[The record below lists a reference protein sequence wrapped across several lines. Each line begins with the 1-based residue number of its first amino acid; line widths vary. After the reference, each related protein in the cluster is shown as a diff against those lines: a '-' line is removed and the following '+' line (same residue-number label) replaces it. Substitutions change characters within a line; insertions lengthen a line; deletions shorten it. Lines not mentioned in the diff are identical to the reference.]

1 MNHLRPIKQLP
12 THEVENMPPYIGNQD
27 LWKNDKNLRDA
38 VNREGADWAEKN
50 LSVFGHLM
58 GCTEMFDHAEK
69 ANKNPPELK
78 AFDQYGNRINYV
90 DYHPSYHHLLGVAIR
105 NEIPSFAW
113 NHKKEGSQ
121 VAHMALTYMF
131 NQVEGG
137 VMCPMAMTYSVI
149 PALKHNPDLEAQW
162 LPKVLSNQYDD
173 RDIPI
178 DQKLGGTI
186 GMFMTEK
193 QGGSDVRANSTR
205 AKPVSSTVGN
215 GSEYL
220 LTGHKYFCSAPMCD
234 AFLVLANTNVGL
246 SCFLVPRWKPDGE
259 RNSFFIQRLK
269 DKLGNRSNASSE
281 IELDDTFGTMIG
293 EEGKGIKTILDMVIG
308 NRIYCAVS
316 SASLMRQAVVQ
327 VLHHTTHRTAFQKKL
342 LDQPLMKN
350 VIADMIL
357 ESDAAANLAMRVAR
371 SVDCQEE
378 DENEKSIS
386 RIFTTVSKYWITK
399 RAPYMIFEA
408 LECHGGPGYIEES
421 IMPRLYREAPL
432 NSIWEGSGNVMCVDV
447 LRAMQKD
454 KNAISSVFNELEK
467 ARGLNAYYD
476 LNIDNLFLE
485 LKNPEDL
492 EIKSR
497 SITER
502 ISTLMQ
508 ASIFLKNCNEE
519 IASAFCS
526 SRLGGNWTGAFG
538 TLNSNTNFDK
548 IIKRALPN

>member
-12 THEVENMPPYIGNQD
+12 THEVENMPPYMGNQD

-38 VNREGADWAEKN
+38 VNREGAGWAEKN
-50 LSVFGHLM
+50 LSAFGHLM

-90 DYHPSYHHLLGVAIR
+90 DYHPSYHHLLGVAIK

-113 NHKKEGSQ
+113 KHKKQGSQ

-205 AKPVSSTVGN
+205 AKPVSSSVGN

-246 SCFLVPRWKPDGE
+246 SCFLVPRWKPNGE

-281 IELDDTFGTMIG
+281 IELDDTLGTMIG

-327 VLHHTTHRTAFQKKL
+327 VLHHVSHRSAFQKRL
-342 LDQPLMKN
+342 IDQPLMRN
-350 VIADMIL
+350 VVADMIL
-357 ESDAAANLAMRVAR
+357 ESEAALNLSLRVAR
-371 SVDCQEE
+371 AVDNQNSNE
-378 DENEKSIS
+378 DERSFARIS
-386 RIFTTVSKYWITK
+386 TAISKYWVTK
-399 RAPYMIFEA
+399 RAPYLVFEA

-421 IMPRLYREAPL
+421 VMPRLYREAPL
-432 NSIWEGSGNVMCVDV
+432 NSIWEGSGNVMCLDV
-447 LRAMQKD
+447 LRALQRD
-454 KNAISSVFNELEK
+454 KNALPALLKELDLAKGANHNFDVSLANLKSNLDSSKGIETE
-467 ARGLNAYYD
+467 ARL
-476 LNIDNLFLE
+476 
-485 LKNPEDL
+485 
-492 EIKSR
+492 
-497 SITER
+497 ITEKMACL
-502 ISTLMQ
+502 IK
-508 ASIFLKNCNEE
+508 ASIFIKSGQEE
-519 IASAFCS
+519 KISAFCD
-526 SRLGGNWTGAFG
+526 SRLGPTWSGAFG
-538 TLNSNTNFDK
+538 TLSEGTNFDE
-548 IIKRALPN
+548 IIGSF

>member
-1 MNHLRPIKQLP
+1 MNHLKPIKQLP
-12 THEVENMPPYIGNQD
+12 THEVENMPPYMGNQD

-38 VNREGADWAEKN
+38 VNREGAGWAEKN
-50 LSVFGHLM
+50 LSAFGHLM

-90 DYHPSYHHLLGVAIR
+90 DYHPSYHHLLGVAIK

-113 NHKKEGSQ
+113 KHKKQGSQ

-205 AKPVSSTVGN
+205 AKPVSSSVGN

-246 SCFLVPRWKPDGE
+246 SCFLVPRWKPNGE

-281 IELDDTFGTMIG
+281 IELDDTLGTMIG

-327 VLHHTTHRTAFQKKL
+327 VLHHVSHRSAFQKRL
-342 LDQPLMKN
+342 IDQPLMRN
-350 VIADMIL
+350 VVADMIL
-357 ESDAAANLAMRVAR
+357 ESEAALNLSLRVAR
-371 SVDCQEE
+371 AVDNQNSNE
-378 DENEKSIS
+378 DERSFARIS
-386 RIFTTVSKYWITK
+386 TAISKYWVTK
-399 RAPYMIFEA
+399 RAPYLVFEA

-421 IMPRLYREAPL
+421 VMPRLYREAPL
-432 NSIWEGSGNVMCVDV
+432 NSIWEGSGNVMCLDV
-447 LRAMQKD
+447 LRALQRD
-454 KNAISSVFNELEK
+454 KNALPALLKELDLAKGANHNFDVSLANLKSNLDSSKGIETE
-467 ARGLNAYYD
+467 ARL
-476 LNIDNLFLE
+476 
-485 LKNPEDL
+485 
-492 EIKSR
+492 
-497 SITER
+497 ITEKMACL
-502 ISTLMQ
+502 IQ
-508 ASIFLKNCNEE
+508 ASIFIRSGQEE
-519 IASAFCS
+519 KISAFCD
-526 SRLGGNWTGAFG
+526 SRLGPTWSGAFG
-538 TLNSNTNFDK
+538 TLSEGTNFDE
-548 IIKRALPN
+548 IIGSF

>member
-12 THEVENMPPYIGNQD
+12 THEVENMPPYMGNQD

-38 VNREGADWAEKN
+38 VNREGAGWAEKN
-50 LSVFGHLM
+50 LSAFGHLM

-90 DYHPSYHHLLGVAIR
+90 DYHPSYHHLLGVAIK

-113 NHKKEGSQ
+113 KHKKQGSQ

-205 AKPVSSTVGN
+205 AKPVSSSVGN

-246 SCFLVPRWKPDGE
+246 SCFLVPRWKPNGE

-281 IELDDTFGTMIG
+281 IELDNTLGTMIG

-327 VLHHTTHRTAFQKKL
+327 VLHHVSHRSAFQKRL
-342 LDQPLMKN
+342 IDQPLMRN
-350 VIADMIL
+350 VVADMIL
-357 ESDAAANLAMRVAR
+357 ESEAALNLSLRVAR
-371 SVDCQEE
+371 AVDNQNSNE
-378 DENEKSIS
+378 DERSFARIS
-386 RIFTTVSKYWITK
+386 TAISKYWVTK
-399 RAPYMIFEA
+399 RAPYLVFEA

-421 IMPRLYREAPL
+421 VMPRLYREAPL
-432 NSIWEGSGNVMCVDV
+432 NSIWEGSGNVMCLDV
-447 LRAMQKD
+447 LRALQRD
-454 KNAISSVFNELEK
+454 KNALPALLKELDLAKGANHNFDVSLANLKSNLDSSKGIETE
-467 ARGLNAYYD
+467 ARL
-476 LNIDNLFLE
+476 
-485 LKNPEDL
+485 
-492 EIKSR
+492 
-497 SITER
+497 ITEKMACL
-502 ISTLMQ
+502 IQ
-508 ASIFLKNCNEE
+508 ASIFIKSGQEE
-519 IASAFCS
+519 KISAFCD
-526 SRLGGNWTGAFG
+526 SRLGPTWSGAFG
-538 TLNSNTNFDK
+538 TLSEGTNFDE
-548 IIKRALPN
+548 IIGSF

>member
-12 THEVENMPPYIGNQD
+12 THEVENMPPYMGNQD
-27 LWKNDKNLRDA
+27 LWKNDKNLREA
-38 VNREGADWAEKN
+38 VNREGAGWAEKN
-50 LSVFGHLM
+50 LSAFGHLM

-90 DYHPSYHHLLGVAIR
+90 DYHPSYHHLLGVAIK

-113 NHKKEGSQ
+113 KHKKQGSQ

-162 LPKVLSNQYDD
+162 VPKVLSNKYDD

-178 DQKLGGTI
+178 DQKVGGTI

-205 AKPVSSTVGN
+205 AKPVSSSVGN

-246 SCFLVPRWKPDGE
+246 SCFLVPRWKPNGE

-281 IELDDTFGTMIG
+281 IELDNTLGTMIG

-327 VLHHTTHRTAFQKKL
+327 VLHHVSHRSAFQKRL
-342 LDQPLMKN
+342 IDQPLMRN
-350 VIADMIL
+350 VVADMIL
-357 ESDAAANLAMRVAR
+357 ESEAALNLSLRVAR
-371 SVDCQEE
+371 AVDNQNSNE
-378 DENEKSIS
+378 DERSFARIS
-386 RIFTTVSKYWITK
+386 TAISKYWVTK
-399 RAPYMIFEA
+399 RAPYLVFEA

-421 IMPRLYREAPL
+421 VMPRLYREAPL
-432 NSIWEGSGNVMCVDV
+432 NSIWEGSGNVMCLDV
-447 LRAMQKD
+447 LRALQRD
-454 KNAISSVFNELEK
+454 KNALPALLKELDLAKGANHNFDVSLANLKSNLDSSKGIETE
-467 ARGLNAYYD
+467 ARL
-476 LNIDNLFLE
+476 
-485 LKNPEDL
+485 
-492 EIKSR
+492 
-497 SITER
+497 ITEKMACL
-502 ISTLMQ
+502 IQ
-508 ASIFLKNCNEE
+508 ASIFIRSGQEE
-519 IASAFCS
+519 KISAFCD
-526 SRLGGNWTGAFG
+526 SRLGPTWSGAFG
-538 TLNSNTNFDK
+538 TLSEGTNFDE
-548 IIKRALPN
+548 IIGSF

>member
-12 THEVENMPPYIGNQD
+12 THEVENMPPYMGHQD

-38 VNREGADWAEKN
+38 VNREGAGWAEKN
-50 LSVFGHLM
+50 LSAFGHLM
-58 GCTEMFDHAEK
+58 GSTEMFDHAEK

-90 DYHPSYHHLLGVAIR
+90 DYHPSYHHLLGVAIK

-149 PALKHNPDLEAQW
+149 PALKHNRELEAQW

-205 AKPVSSTVGN
+205 AKPVSSNVGN

-234 AFLVLANTNVGL
+234 AFLVLANTDVGL
-246 SCFLVPRWKPDGE
+246 SCFLVPRWKPNGE

-281 IELDDTFGTMIG
+281 IELDNTLGTMIG

-327 VLHHTTHRTAFQKKL
+327 VLHHVSHRSAFQKRL
-342 LDQPLMKN
+342 IDQPLMRN
-350 VIADMIL
+350 VVTDMVL
-357 ESDAAANLAMRVAR
+357 ESEAALNLSLRVAR
-371 SVDCQEE
+371 AVDNQNSNE
-378 DENEKSIS
+378 DERSFARIS
-386 RIFTTVSKYWITK
+386 TAISKYWVTK
-399 RAPYMIFEA
+399 RAPYLIFEA

-421 IMPRLYREAPL
+421 VMPRLYREAPL
-432 NSIWEGSGNVMCVDV
+432 NSIWEGSGNVMCLDV
-447 LRAMQKD
+447 LRALQRD
-454 KNAISSVFNELEK
+454 KNALPALFKELDLAKGANRNFDVSLDDLKSKLESSKGIETE
-467 ARGLNAYYD
+467 ARL
-476 LNIDNLFLE
+476 
-485 LKNPEDL
+485 
-492 EIKSR
+492 
-497 SITER
+497 ITEKMACL
-502 ISTLMQ
+502 IQ
-508 ASIFLKNCNEE
+508 ASIFIRSGQREK
-519 IASAFCS
+519 ISACCD
-526 SRLGGNWTGAFG
+526 SRLGSTWSGAFG
-538 TLNSNTNFDK
+538 TLSEGTNSVEIIYNF
-548 IIKRALPN
+548 

>member
-27 LWKNDKNLRDA
+27 LWKNDKNLREA
-38 VNREGADWAEKN
+38 VNREGAGWAEKN
-50 LSVFGHLM
+50 LSAFGHLM

-90 DYHPSYHHLLGVAIR
+90 DYHPSYHHLLGVAIK

-131 NQVEGG
+131 SQVEGG

-205 AKPVSSTVGN
+205 AKPVSSSVGN

-246 SCFLVPRWKPDGE
+246 SCFLVPRWKPNGE

-281 IELDDTFGTMIG
+281 IELDNTLGTMIG

-327 VLHHTTHRTAFQKKL
+327 VLHHVSHRSAFQKRL
-342 LDQPLMKN
+342 IDQPLMRN
-350 VIADMIL
+350 VVADIIL
-357 ESDAAANLAMRVAR
+357 ESEAALNLSLRVAR
-371 SVDCQEE
+371 AVDNQNSNE
-378 DENEKSIS
+378 DERSFARIS
-386 RIFTTVSKYWITK
+386 TAISKYWVTK
-399 RAPYMIFEA
+399 RAPYLVFEA

-421 IMPRLYREAPL
+421 VMPRLYREAPL
-432 NSIWEGSGNVMCVDV
+432 NSIWEGSGNVMCLDV
-447 LRAMQKD
+447 LRALQRD
-454 KNAISSVFNELEK
+454 KNALPALLKELDLAKGANHNFDVSLANLKSNLDSSKGIETE
-467 ARGLNAYYD
+467 ARL
-476 LNIDNLFLE
+476 
-485 LKNPEDL
+485 
-492 EIKSR
+492 
-497 SITER
+497 ITEKMACL
-502 ISTLMQ
+502 IQ
-508 ASIFLKNCNEE
+508 ASIFIRSGQEE
-519 IASAFCS
+519 KISAFCD
-526 SRLGGNWTGAFG
+526 SRLGPTWTGAFG
-538 TLNSNTNFDK
+538 TLSEGTNFDE
-548 IIKRALPN
+548 IIGSF

>member
-12 THEVENMPPYIGNQD
+12 THEVENMPPYMGHQD

-38 VNREGADWAEKN
+38 VNREGAGWAEKN
-50 LSVFGHLM
+50 LSAFGHLM
-58 GCTEMFDHAEK
+58 GSTEMFDHAEK

-90 DYHPSYHHLLGVAIR
+90 DYHPSYHHLLGVAIK

-149 PALKHNPDLEAQW
+149 PALKHNRELEAQW

-205 AKPVSSTVGN
+205 AKPVSSNVGN

-234 AFLVLANTNVGL
+234 AFLVLANTYVGL
-246 SCFLVPRWKPDGE
+246 SCFLVPRWKPNGE

-281 IELDDTFGTMIG
+281 IELDNTLGTMIG

-327 VLHHTTHRTAFQKKL
+327 VLHHVSHRSAFQKRL
-342 LDQPLMKN
+342 IDQPLMRN
-350 VIADMIL
+350 VVTDMVL
-357 ESDAAANLAMRVAR
+357 ESEAALNLSLRVAR
-371 SVDCQEE
+371 AVDNQNSNE
-378 DENEKSIS
+378 DERSFARIS
-386 RIFTTVSKYWITK
+386 TAISKYWVTK
-399 RAPYMIFEA
+399 RAPYLIFEA

-421 IMPRLYREAPL
+421 VMPRLYREAPL
-432 NSIWEGSGNVMCVDV
+432 NSIWEGSGNVMCLDV
-447 LRAMQKD
+447 LRALQRD
-454 KNAISSVFNELEK
+454 KNALPALFKELDLAKGANRNFDVSLDDLKSKLESSKGIETE
-467 ARGLNAYYD
+467 ARL
-476 LNIDNLFLE
+476 
-485 LKNPEDL
+485 
-492 EIKSR
+492 
-497 SITER
+497 ITEKMACL
-502 ISTLMQ
+502 IQ
-508 ASIFLKNCNEE
+508 ASIFIRCGQREK
-519 IASAFCS
+519 ISAFCD
-526 SRLGGNWTGAFG
+526 SRLGSTWSGAFG
-538 TLNSNTNFDK
+538 TLSEGTNFEE
-548 IIKRALPN
+548 IIHNF

>member
-12 THEVENMPPYIGNQD
+12 THEVENMPPYMGNQD
-27 LWKNDKNLRDA
+27 LWKNDKNLREA
-38 VNREGADWAEKN
+38 VNREGAGWAEKN
-50 LSVFGHLM
+50 LSAFGHLM

-90 DYHPSYHHLLGVAIR
+90 DYHPSYHHLLGVAIK

-205 AKPVSSTVGN
+205 AKPVSSSVGN

-246 SCFLVPRWKPDGE
+246 SCFLVPRWKPNGE

-281 IELDDTFGTMIG
+281 IELDNTLGTMIG

-327 VLHHTTHRTAFQKKL
+327 VLHHVSHRSAFQKRL
-342 LDQPLMKN
+342 IDQPLMRN
-350 VIADMIL
+350 VVADMVL
-357 ESDAAANLAMRVAR
+357 ECEAALNLSLRVAR
-371 SVDCQEE
+371 AVDNQNSNE
-378 DENEKSIS
+378 DERSFARIS
-386 RIFTTVSKYWITK
+386 TAISKYWVTK
-399 RAPYMIFEA
+399 RAPYLVFEA

-421 IMPRLYREAPL
+421 VMPRLYREAPL
-432 NSIWEGSGNVMCVDV
+432 NSIWEGSGNVMCLDV
-447 LRAMQKD
+447 LRALQRD
-454 KNAISSVFNELEK
+454 KNALPALFKELDLAKGVNRNFDVSLANLKSKLESSRGIETE
-467 ARGLNAYYD
+467 ARL
-476 LNIDNLFLE
+476 
-485 LKNPEDL
+485 
-492 EIKSR
+492 
-497 SITER
+497 ITEKMACL
-502 ISTLMQ
+502 IQ
-508 ASIFLKNCNEE
+508 ASIFIRSGQEE
-519 IASAFCS
+519 KISAFCY
-526 SRLGGNWTGAFG
+526 SRLGSIWSGAFG
-538 TLNSNTNFDK
+538 TLSEDTNFDE
-548 IIKRALPN
+548 IIGGF

>member
-12 THEVENMPPYIGNQD
+12 THEVENMPPYMGNQD

-38 VNREGADWAEKN
+38 VNREGAGWAEKN
-50 LSVFGHLM
+50 LSAFGHMM

-78 AFDQYGNRINYV
+78 AFDQYGNRINYI
-90 DYHPSYHHLLGVAIR
+90 DYHPSYHHLLGVAIK

-113 NHKKEGSQ
+113 KHKKQGSQ

-162 LPKVLSNQYDD
+162 VPKVLSNKYDD

-178 DQKLGGTI
+178 DQKVGGTI

-205 AKPVSSTVGN
+205 AKPVSSSVGN

-246 SCFLVPRWKPDGE
+246 SCFLVPRWKLNGE

-281 IELDDTFGTMIG
+281 IELDNTLGTMIG

-327 VLHHTTHRTAFQKKL
+327 VLHHVSHRSAFQKRL
-342 LDQPLMKN
+342 IDQPLMRN
-350 VIADMIL
+350 VVADMIL
-357 ESDAAANLAMRVAR
+357 ESEAALNLSLRVAKA
-371 SVDCQEE
+371 VDNQNSNE
-378 DENEKSIS
+378 DERSFARIS
-386 RIFTTVSKYWITK
+386 TAISKYWVTK
-399 RAPYMIFEA
+399 RAPYLVFEA

-421 IMPRLYREAPL
+421 VMPRLYREAPL
-432 NSIWEGSGNVMCVDV
+432 NSIWEGSGNVMCLDV
-447 LRAMQKD
+447 LRALQRD
-454 KNAISSVFNELEK
+454 QNALPALFKELDLAKGANRNFDVSLADLKSKLESSKGIETE
-467 ARGLNAYYD
+467 ARL
-476 LNIDNLFLE
+476 
-485 LKNPEDL
+485 
-492 EIKSR
+492 
-497 SITER
+497 ITEKMACL
-502 ISTLMQ
+502 IQ
-508 ASIFLKNCNEE
+508 ASIFIRGEHEE
-519 IASAFCS
+519 KISAFCD
-526 SRLGGNWTGAFG
+526 SRLGFTWSGAFG
-538 TLNSNTNFDK
+538 TLSEGTNFDE
-548 IIKRALPN
+548 IIGSF

>member
-12 THEVENMPPYIGNQD
+12 THEVENMPPYMGNQD
-27 LWKNDKNLRDA
+27 LWKNDKNLREA
-38 VNREGADWAEKN
+38 VNREGAGWAEKN
-50 LSVFGHLM
+50 LSAFGHLM

-90 DYHPSYHHLLGVAIR
+90 DYHPSYHHLLGVAIK

-113 NHKKEGSQ
+113 KHKKQGSQ

-205 AKPVSSTVGN
+205 AKPVSSSVGN

-246 SCFLVPRWKPDGE
+246 SCFLVPRWKPNGE

-281 IELDDTFGTMIG
+281 IELDNTLGTMIG

-327 VLHHTTHRTAFQKKL
+327 VLHHVSHRSAFQKRL
-342 LDQPLMKN
+342 IDQPLMRN
-350 VIADMIL
+350 VVADMIL
-357 ESDAAANLAMRVAR
+357 ESEAALNLSLRVAR
-371 SVDCQEE
+371 AVDNQNSNE
-378 DENEKSIS
+378 DERSFARIS
-386 RIFTTVSKYWITK
+386 TAISKYWVTK
-399 RAPYMIFEA
+399 RAPYLVFEA

-421 IMPRLYREAPL
+421 VMPRLYREAPL
-432 NSIWEGSGNVMCVDV
+432 NSIWEGSGNVMCLDV
-447 LRAMQKD
+447 LRALQRD
-454 KNAISSVFNELEK
+454 KNALPALLKELDLAKGANHNFDVSLANLKSNLDSSKGIETE
-467 ARGLNAYYD
+467 ARL
-476 LNIDNLFLE
+476 
-485 LKNPEDL
+485 
-492 EIKSR
+492 
-497 SITER
+497 ITEKMACL
-502 ISTLMQ
+502 IQ
-508 ASIFLKNCNEE
+508 ASIFIRSGQEE
-519 IASAFCS
+519 KISAFCD
-526 SRLGGNWTGAFG
+526 SRLGPTWSGAFG
-538 TLNSNTNFDK
+538 TLSEGTNFDE
-548 IIKRALPN
+548 IIGSF

>member
-38 VNREGADWAEKN
+38 VNREGAGWAEKN
-50 LSVFGHLM
+50 LSAFGHLM

-90 DYHPSYHHLLGVAIR
+90 DYHPSYHHLLGVAIK

-205 AKPVSSTVGN
+205 AKPVSSSVGN

-246 SCFLVPRWKPDGE
+246 SCFLVPRWKPNGE

-281 IELDDTFGTMIG
+281 IELDNTLGTMIG

-316 SASLMRQAVVQ
+316 SASLMRQAIVQ
-327 VLHHTTHRTAFQKKL
+327 VLHHVSHRSAFQKRL
-342 LDQPLMKN
+342 IDQPLMRN
-350 VIADMIL
+350 VVADMVL
-357 ESDAAANLAMRVAR
+357 ECEAALNLSLRVAR
-371 SVDCQEE
+371 AVDNQNSNE
-378 DENEKSIS
+378 DERSFARIS
-386 RIFTTVSKYWITK
+386 TAISKYWVTK
-399 RAPYMIFEA
+399 RAPYLVFEA

-421 IMPRLYREAPL
+421 VMPRLYREAPL
-432 NSIWEGSGNVMCVDV
+432 NSIWEGSGNVMCLDV
-447 LRAMQKD
+447 LRALQKD
-454 KNAISSVFNELEK
+454 KNALPALFKELDLAKGVNRNFDVSLANLKSKLESSRGIETE
-467 ARGLNAYYD
+467 ARL
-476 LNIDNLFLE
+476 
-485 LKNPEDL
+485 
-492 EIKSR
+492 
-497 SITER
+497 ITEKMACL
-502 ISTLMQ
+502 IQ
-508 ASIFLKNCNEE
+508 ASIFIRSGQEE
-519 IASAFCS
+519 KISAFCY
-526 SRLGGNWTGAFG
+526 SRLGSIWSGAFG
-538 TLNSNTNFDK
+538 TLSEDTNFDE
-548 IIKRALPN
+548 IIGGF

>member
-12 THEVENMPPYIGNQD
+12 THEVENMPPYMGNQD

-38 VNREGADWAEKN
+38 VNREGAGWAEKN
-50 LSVFGHLM
+50 LSAFGHLM

-78 AFDQYGNRINYV
+78 AFDQYGNRINYI
-90 DYHPSYHHLLGVAIR
+90 DYHPSYHHLLGVAIK

-113 NHKKEGSQ
+113 KHKKQGSQ

-162 LPKVLSNQYDD
+162 LPKVLSNKYDD

-205 AKPVSSTVGN
+205 AKPVSSSVGN

-246 SCFLVPRWKPDGE
+246 SCFLVPRWKPNGE

-281 IELDDTFGTMIG
+281 IELDNTLGTMIG

-327 VLHHTTHRTAFQKKL
+327 VLHHVSHRSAFQKRL
-342 LDQPLMKN
+342 IDQPLMRN
-350 VIADMIL
+350 VVADMIL
-357 ESDAAANLAMRVAR
+357 ESEAALNLSLRVAR
-371 SVDCQEE
+371 AVDNQNSNE
-378 DENEKSIS
+378 DERSFARIS
-386 RIFTTVSKYWITK
+386 TAISKYWVTK
-399 RAPYMIFEA
+399 RAPYLVFEA

-421 IMPRLYREAPL
+421 VMPRLYREAPL
-432 NSIWEGSGNVMCVDV
+432 NSIWEGSGNVMCLDV
-447 LRAMQKD
+447 LRALQRD
-454 KNAISSVFNELEK
+454 KNALPALLKELDLAKGANHNFDVSLANLKSNLDSSKGIETE
-467 ARGLNAYYD
+467 ARL
-476 LNIDNLFLE
+476 
-485 LKNPEDL
+485 
-492 EIKSR
+492 
-497 SITER
+497 ITEKMACL
-502 ISTLMQ
+502 IQ
-508 ASIFLKNCNEE
+508 ASIFIRSGQEE
-519 IASAFCS
+519 KISAFCD
-526 SRLGGNWTGAFG
+526 SRLGPTWSGAFG
-538 TLNSNTNFDK
+538 TLSEGTNFDE
-548 IIKRALPN
+548 IIGSF

>member
-12 THEVENMPPYIGNQD
+12 THEVENMPPYMGNQD

-38 VNREGADWAEKN
+38 VNREGAGWAEKN
-50 LSVFGHLM
+50 LSAFGHLM

-90 DYHPSYHHLLGVAIR
+90 DYHPSYHHLLGVAIK

-205 AKPVSSTVGN
+205 AKPVSSSVGN

-246 SCFLVPRWKPDGE
+246 SCFLVPRWKPNGE

-281 IELDDTFGTMIG
+281 IELDNTLGTMIG

-316 SASLMRQAVVQ
+316 SASLMRQAIVQ
-327 VLHHTTHRTAFQKKL
+327 VLHHVTHRSAFQKRL
-342 LDQPLMKN
+342 IDQPLMRN
-350 VIADMIL
+350 VVADMVL
-357 ESDAAANLAMRVAR
+357 ECEAALNLSLRVAR
-371 SVDCQEE
+371 AVDNQNSNE
-378 DENEKSIS
+378 DERSFARIS
-386 RIFTTVSKYWITK
+386 TAISKYWVTK
-399 RAPYMIFEA
+399 RAPYLVFEA

-421 IMPRLYREAPL
+421 VMPRLYREAPL
-432 NSIWEGSGNVMCVDV
+432 NSIWEGSGNVMCLDV
-447 LRAMQKD
+447 LRALQRD
-454 KNAISSVFNELEK
+454 KNALPALFKELDLAKGVNRNFDVSLANLKSKLESSRGIETE
-467 ARGLNAYYD
+467 ARL
-476 LNIDNLFLE
+476 
-485 LKNPEDL
+485 
-492 EIKSR
+492 
-497 SITER
+497 ITEKMACL
-502 ISTLMQ
+502 IQ
-508 ASIFLKNCNEE
+508 ASIFIRSGQEE
-519 IASAFCS
+519 KISAFCY
-526 SRLGGNWTGAFG
+526 SRLGSIWSGAFG
-538 TLNSNTNFDK
+538 TLSEDTNFDE
-548 IIKRALPN
+548 IIGGF

>member
-12 THEVENMPPYIGNQD
+12 THEVENMPPYMGHQD

-38 VNREGADWAEKN
+38 VNREGAGWAEKN
-50 LSVFGHLM
+50 LSAFGHLM
-58 GCTEMFDHAEK
+58 GSTEMFDHAEK

-90 DYHPSYHHLLGVAIR
+90 DYHPSYHHLLGVAIK

-131 NQVEGG
+131 SQVEGG

-162 LPKVLSNQYDD
+162 LPKVLSNEYDD

-205 AKPVSSTVGN
+205 AKPVCSNVGN

-234 AFLVLANTNVGL
+234 AFLVLANTDVGL
-246 SCFLVPRWKPDGE
+246 SCFLVPRWKPNGE

-281 IELDDTFGTMIG
+281 IELDNTLGTMIG

-327 VLHHTTHRTAFQKKL
+327 VLHHVSHRSAFQKRL
-342 LDQPLMKN
+342 IDQPLMRN
-350 VIADMIL
+350 VVTDMVL
-357 ESDAAANLAMRVAR
+357 ESEAALNLSLRVAR
-371 SVDCQEE
+371 AVDNQNSNE
-378 DENEKSIS
+378 DERSFARIS
-386 RIFTTVSKYWITK
+386 TAISKYWVTK
-399 RAPYMIFEA
+399 RAPYLIFEA

-421 IMPRLYREAPL
+421 VMPRLYREAPL
-432 NSIWEGSGNVMCVDV
+432 NSIWEGSGNVMCLDV
-447 LRAMQKD
+447 LRALQRD
-454 KNAISSVFNELEK
+454 KNALPALFKELDLAKGANRNFDVSLDDLKSKLESSKGIETE
-467 ARGLNAYYD
+467 ARL
-476 LNIDNLFLE
+476 
-485 LKNPEDL
+485 
-492 EIKSR
+492 
-497 SITER
+497 ITEKMACL
-502 ISTLMQ
+502 IQ
-508 ASIFLKNCNEE
+508 ASIFIRSGQREK
-519 IASAFCS
+519 ISAFCD
-526 SRLGGNWTGAFG
+526 SRLGSTWSGAFG
-538 TLNSNTNFDK
+538 TLSEGTNFEE
-548 IIKRALPN
+548 IIHNF

>member
-12 THEVENMPPYIGNQD
+12 THEVENMPPYMGNQD
-27 LWKNDKNLRDA
+27 LWKNDKNLREA
-38 VNREGADWAEKN
+38 VNREGASWAEKN
-50 LSVFGHLM
+50 LSAFGHLM

-90 DYHPSYHHLLGVAIR
+90 DYHPSYHHLLGVAIK

-131 NQVEGG
+131 SQVEGG

-162 LPKVLSNQYDD
+162 LPKVLSNEYDD

-205 AKPVSSTVGN
+205 AKPVSSSVGN

-234 AFLVLANTNVGL
+234 AFLVLANTDVGL

-327 VLHHTTHRTAFQKKL
+327 VLHHVSHRSAFQKRL
-342 LDQPLMKN
+342 IDQPLMRN
-350 VIADMIL
+350 VVADMIL
-357 ESDAAANLAMRVAR
+357 ESEAALNLSLRVAR
-371 SVDCQEE
+371 AVDNQNSNE
-378 DENEKSIS
+378 DERSFARIS
-386 RIFTTVSKYWITK
+386 TAISKYWVTK
-399 RAPYMIFEA
+399 RAPYLVFEA

-421 IMPRLYREAPL
+421 VMPRLYREAPL
-432 NSIWEGSGNVMCVDV
+432 NSIWEGSGNVMCLDV
-447 LRAMQKD
+447 LRALQRD
-454 KNAISSVFNELEK
+454 KNALPALLKELDLAKGANRNFDVSLANLKSNLDSSKGIETE
-467 ARGLNAYYD
+467 ARL
-476 LNIDNLFLE
+476 
-485 LKNPEDL
+485 
-492 EIKSR
+492 
-497 SITER
+497 ITEKMACL
-502 ISTLMQ
+502 IQ
-508 ASIFLKNCNEE
+508 ASIFIRSGQEE
-519 IASAFCS
+519 KISAFCD
-526 SRLGGNWTGAFG
+526 SRLGPTWSGAFG
-538 TLNSNTNFDK
+538 TLSEGTNFDE
-548 IIKRALPN
+548 IIGSF